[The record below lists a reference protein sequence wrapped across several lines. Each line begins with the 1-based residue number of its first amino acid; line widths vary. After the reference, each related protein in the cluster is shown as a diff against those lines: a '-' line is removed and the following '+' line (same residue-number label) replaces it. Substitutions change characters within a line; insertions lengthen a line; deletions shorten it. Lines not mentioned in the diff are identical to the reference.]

1 MKLFTL
7 LFFFLVTAHAQI
19 KPVDQQ
25 YMSGENYLLNNG
37 FESGRASWTQAGTAT
52 ATLEQ
57 SVVRFG
63 VQSYKIVASS
73 QTVDLSQVVTKYA
86 AQSGGQQ
93 GIVSVFIKNTNPLLK
108 VCAVSNSVD
117 TNCLDV
123 LPNDEWREYAIPFVL
138 SATNNG
144 IRIKSASDSGTTYID
159 NAFVGVMPATM
170 MPEVSQAQFLGR
182 LNYATATGCVYSIT
196 GTTITNFSADTDC
209 ATPTVTSSSI
219 KAPSTK
225 IPAVVL
231 PAGSQAGTYK
241 FVATGFFY
249 GSSSSD
255 SLCSYRFSD
264 GTNNTSLQT
273 GGNATNSGGGSPV
286 IHGEITYSGALNA
299 DTTIN
304 IQSREDS
311 GNAAACTI
319 ELNDNQEELSI
330 SVYYYPPKSK
340 IYSGDTIYPH
350 AQLYGTLTY
359 ANAANCNFSIT
370 GTTFVNFGADTD
382 CVNPTV
388 TGNLI
393 APSTKIPAFILPA
406 GAPKGTYQ
414 IAASSFFFVN
424 AGANGACYF
433 RLSDG
438 TNNTTA
444 TSFGNTST
452 ISSYN
457 PYVVGTIDYQSALP
471 SNTTIQ
477 IQAREMEGNANSCD
491 IQVGSPNSI
500 SDLKFEVYYF
510 PPKDNPIIGTFAGI
524 EKCADDF
531 ECTDTYSAKNTLAGN
546 ALFDLNVSGWATT
559 SSCSSGNNSITF
571 KTALFTVAPNCQVNY
586 IAPSGNWFSI
596 RNVVSSNTGLT
607 FTTVDNAGTPVCTS
621 YVVSC
626 QKQGSDYKPKT
637 AKAATTNEMMYV
649 PNVTRPKT
657 CYYAFGGAG
666 SLTAPTN
673 CTTGTCIEYYDSC
686 SAGSPPTKGSAGEYN
701 DLIFTNG
708 TWKNTTPIL
717 CKLSAFN
724 TTTAAGRFTSSF
736 FITGDNTI
744 TTNSNGGYTLNLYA
758 QTPAGG
764 GGDSYWLLECTADA
778 P

>member
-37 FESGRASWTQAGTAT
+37 FESGRANWTQAGTAT

-93 GIVSVFIKNTNPLLK
+93 GLVSAWIKSNSTIAQ
-108 VCAVSNSVD
+108 VCAVVDSVD
-117 TNCLDV
+117 TNCVTIDSG
-123 LPNDEWREYAIPFVL
+123 NTWKEYVIPFVMG
-138 SATNNG
+138 STNNG

-170 MPEVSQAQFLGR
+170 MPNVENISQWKDYGAITI
-182 LNYATATGCVYSIT
+182 TATTTNPTKATTRQEDSVRCREVGNTYECEYRYNAASATGAAAGSGDYIFSLPSGIEITDDISNQTSVANLYLNPQALGTMEVVGVVGCCGSAAGSINTAVKYSSNSFRIR
-196 GTTITNFSADTDC
+196 GENEF
-209 ATPTVTSSSI
+209 SSSLTVSSSYY
-219 KAPSTK
+219 A
-225 IPAVVL
+225 L
-231 PAGSQAGTYK
+231 NQANL
-241 FVATGFFY
+241 FFY
-249 GSSSSD
+249 FTVKFKGK
-255 SLCSYRFSD
+255 
-264 GTNNTSLQT
+264 N
-273 GGNATNSGGGSPV
+273 
-286 IHGEITYSGALNA
+286 IGAY
-299 DTTIN
+299 T
-304 IQSREDS
+304 
-311 GNAAACTI
+311 
-319 ELNDNQEELSI
+319 
-330 SVYYYPPKSK
+330 K

-350 AQLYGTLTY
+350 AQLYGTLSYAAIANCIWGVTSTTY
-359 ANAANCNFSIT
+359 ASFH
-370 GTTFVNFGADTD
+370 ADTD
-382 CVNPTV
+382 CNNATV
-388 TGNLI
+388 TGSVA
-393 APSTKIPAFILPA
+393 APSTKIPAVILPV
-406 GAPKGTYQ
+406 GSPVGTYQ
-414 IAASSFFFVN
+414 IVANGNFLN
-424 AGANGACYF
+424 AGATAAWGF
-433 RLSDG
+433 RLFDG
-438 TNNTTA
+438 TNGINPSGANNQSSAVNVGNYGLLIGTYEKTTN
-444 TSFGNTST
+444 GE
-452 ISSYN
+452 
-457 PYVVGTIDYQSALP
+457 V
-471 SNTTIQ
+471 TIQ
-477 IQAREMEGNANSCD
+477 VQGKASSSTANIRNDGTGDALGFS
-491 IQVGSPNSI
+491 
-500 SDLKFEVYYF
+500 VYYF

-531 ECTDTYSAKNTLAGN
+531 ECTDVFSAKVSSTGVVSAENLDWINGNCTIAGTSVYTCN
-546 ALFDLNVSGWATT
+546 FNSAIFTTPPICNINGVQTASEAWFTTPIT
-559 SSCSSGNNSITF
+559 SSALVYNTRASAGGDVVAAVELTCN
-571 KTALFTVAPNCQVNY
+571 KT
-586 IAPSGNWFSI
+586 
-596 RNVVSSNTGLT
+596 
-607 FTTVDNAGTPVCTS
+607 
-621 YVVSC
+621 
-626 QKQGSDYKPKT
+626 GSDYKPKT